1 MHEELKS
8 GINLAAW
15 VLAGFIAWY
24 GITDSQYKQQQ
35 LEREN
40 QQLQQQVDRQE
51 SELKGLTVGCLGGG
65 K

>member
-1 MHEELKS
+1 MNELRS

-15 VLAGFIAWY
+15 ILGGFIAWY

-40 QQLQQQVDRQE
+40 QQLQQQVTEQKAEIR
-51 SELKGLTVGCLGGG
+51 GLTVGCLGGA